1 MDREDNSNRRAQ
13 NTAPKSPATPNRPS
27 QGAAQSQ
34 PQAPQPPSGQTPVA
48 SPGLDPNDQDSAK
61 RLQWA
66 ARIARR
72 RYADGGRPAT
82 ASLVST
88 LHNMSDSNILND
100 YRTMLRV
107 ETRKPRKVRV
117 LQIDLHNLSR
127 CLETSMPLSW
137 IHHQARLRTPYVLL
151 SFVSRSYDG

>member
-1 MDREDNSNRRAQ
+1 MDSENNSNQRAQ

-27 QGAAQSQ
+27 QGAAQGQ
-34 PQAPQPPSGQTPVA
+34 TQALQPPSGQTTTA
-48 SPGLDPNDQDSAK
+48 GSREDQNDQDSAK

-66 ARIARR
+66 ARMARR
-72 RYADGGRPAT
+72 RYADGGRPTT
-82 ASLVST
+82 AGLVST